1 MNGNLSD
8 FWLQSKSI
16 KFFFGLVWCYLS
28 YSIHFIAVSFDLK
41 LIESTK
47 ESFFFNK
54 EFDQIHFSWMYS
66 NLFPKKTNN
75 NFFDFVDSHEIILR
89 LHFNNIIWNSIK
101 VMCCVQCG
109 SAKIIV
115 PPFCSPF
122 WWVLFSSLLRW
133 CSAASHPWMV
143 VPYATP
149 FGLSHLICFFWFF
162 SNKHWSSKYV
172 YGDSETVSRMVFITA
187 QYLPQFIFIFFKWIN
202 WNFRSI
208 VFVFFN
214 WMRITLLFLW
224 CNSILI
230 QSIWISFDSV
240 QLNQS
245 EFQVM

>member
-1 MNGNLSD
+1 MIFDCKVNPP
-8 FWLQSKSI
+8 
-16 KFFFGLVWCYLS
+16 KFFCFGLVWCYFS

-66 NLFPKKTNN
+66 NLFPKKKNKQLI
-75 NFFDFVDSHEIILR
+75 FSISSILMKSLLR

-101 VMCCVQCG
+101 VMCFVQCG

-115 PPFCSPF
+115 PPFCSPSGE
-122 WWVLFSSLLRW
+122 VLFFSLFRW

-149 FGLSHLICFFWFF
+149 FGLSHLICFFGFL

-172 YGDSETVSRMVFITA
+172 YRDSETVSRMVLTTA
-187 QYLPQFIFIFFKWIN
+187 QYLQQFIFIFLQMN
-202 WNFRSI
+202 
-208 VFVFFN
+208 
-214 WMRITLLFLW
+214 
-224 CNSILI
+224 
-230 QSIWISFDSV
+230 
-240 QLNQS
+240 
-245 EFQVM
+245 